1 MFIRKD
7 KNRTY
12 KGGIIEDK
20 IIVAILGLQYKRW
33 FESNKRDH
41 MYLQLRDKFYE
52 EIRTYEKRDDVFGAI
67 TENTFKHCLEAS
79 LLYLTQGN
87 TTSALVNEQG
97 EAIVEYNQDI
107 VASLIA
113 MCVIR
118 DLGIEA
124 IGQMGESSYFR
135 YIQIQTQYTGVMLNI
150 IQSMFGA

>member
-1 MFIRKD
+1 
-7 KNRTY
+7 
-12 KGGIIEDK
+12 
-20 IIVAILGLQYKRW
+20 
-33 FESNKRDH
+33 

-67 TENTFKHCLEAS
+67 TESAFKHCLEAS

-87 TTSALVNEQG
+87 TTSALVNKQG

-113 MCVIR
+113 MFIIR
-118 DLGIEA
+118 DLGVDA
-124 IGQMGESSYFR
+124 VGQMGEKAYFN
-135 YIQIQTQYTGVMLNI
+135 YINIQTQYTGVLLNI